1 MQMAKIAE
9 WAAGWLIILA
19 WDLGVWGRAAWH
31 TRVVREDIRGQANG
45 G

>member
-19 WDLGVWGRAAWH
+19 WDLGVWGRKWR

-45 G
+45 D